1 MVRFKVP
8 KNLVSARKKNK
19 EVMQAYHGG
28 RVTKRVNPETFYL
41 LNKLLLNQ
49 FIIMTNENI
58 STSEL
63 ALKQKTRNFANEMGT
78 ENFQVPERW
87 LEKWKKRYICC

>member
-1 MVRFKVP
+1 
-8 KNLVSARKKNK
+8 
-19 EVMQAYHGG
+19 
-28 RVTKRVNPETFYL
+28 
-41 LNKLLLNQ
+41 
-49 FIIMTNENI
+49 MTNENF

-63 ALKQKTRNFANEMGT
+63 ALKQKTRNLANEMGI